1 MKRFAMYLVT
11 ALLSVGLAGPAS
23 AYFEDFDAHANGT
36 SAFTLAGWSNPFSGT
51 GTVEVS
57 TDQSVSGANSLKLI
71 DATAATHAFVDLAD
85 AAILGGAFSGTGV
98 LVMEFDYY
106 YQSSGGAMFGI
117 ALGSAGTLSD
127 VNQLARVAPYE
138 PNMADA
144 DGWFGPNGDGLPST
158 PSDTWVHVKIILDAD
173 NETVQYDFDGN
184 VTNPARTW
192 GAASPG
198 ESTTATDVGYL
209 DLRPISGDGASYVD
223 NLSIS
228 IVPEPSVMMLLAGGG
243 LLAFAR
249 RRRRA

>member
-57 TDQSVSGANSLKLI
+57 TEQSVSGANSLKLI
-71 DATAATHAFVDLAD
+71 DATAGTHAFVDLAD

-106 YQSSGGAMFGI
+106 YQSSGGAMFAI
-117 ALGSAGTLSD
+117 ALGSAGTTND
-127 VNQLARVAPYE
+127 ENQLARLAPYE
-138 PNMADA
+138 PNMSDEN
-144 DGWFGPNGDGLPST
+144 GWFGPNGDGVPST
-158 PSDTWVHVKIILDAD
+158 PSNTWVHVKIILDAD

-184 VTNPARTW
+184 VTNPTRGW
-192 GAASPG
+192 GGGPLGVGPS
-198 ESTTATDVGYL
+198 ATDVGYL

-228 IVPEPSVMMLLAGGG
+228 IIPEPSAMALLAGGG
-243 LLAFAR
+243 ILALV